1 MKCFN
6 VVSGKIGKILL
17 LLKGNHLTYNLL
29 RTVRDS
35 LLLAYRKLNGAY
47 IKPIN
52 KVQSSY
58 SSHDCP
64 AILKD

>member
-6 VVSGKIGKILL
+6 VVSGKIGKILF

-35 LLLAYRKLNGAY
+35 LSLAYRKLNGA
-47 IKPIN
+47 
-52 KVQSSY
+52 
-58 SSHDCP
+58 
-64 AILKD
+64 